1 MGADPGVV
9 VLGIELLDG
18 LRVLTDSEVVVF
30 TGQTVS
36 SMSSGA
42 EGDAGGGGAATAN
55 AAELRLLA
63 RVANGDRQAF
73 QELYVG
79 YHRRLARFLTRLTRG
94 YPIAEEI
101 INDTMYVVWCKAA
114 GFRGQS
120 QVSTW
125 IMGIAYRRALKALK
139 RESSAAHVPALP
151 GAPDSQATD
160 ATQRTEELHDWIG
173 CALDD
178 LPAEQRMVVELTYYV
193 GLSCQEI
200 ATIMECPVN
209 TVKTRMFHARRKLRT
224 TLPQYGGL
232 VDGEIR

>member
-1 MGADPGVV
+1 M
-9 VLGIELLDG
+9 
-18 LRVLTDSEVVVF
+18 
-30 TGQTVS
+30 
-36 SMSSGA
+36 
-42 EGDAGGGGAATAN
+42 ATAN

-63 RVANGDRQAF
+63 RVAEGDRQAF

-79 YHRRLARFLTRLTRG
+79 YHRRLARFLTRLTHG

-101 INDTMYVVWCKAA
+101 INDTMYVVWRKAA

-139 RESSAAHVPALP
+139 RESIAAHVPVMP
-151 GAPDSQATD
+151 GDEDSQATD
-160 ATQRTEELHDWIG
+160 AAQRTDELHEWIG
-173 CALDD
+173 HALDR

-209 TVKTRMFHARRKLRT
+209 TVKTRMFHARRKLRIA
-224 TLPQYGGL
+224 LPRQAGFA
-232 VDGEIR
+232 DGEPR